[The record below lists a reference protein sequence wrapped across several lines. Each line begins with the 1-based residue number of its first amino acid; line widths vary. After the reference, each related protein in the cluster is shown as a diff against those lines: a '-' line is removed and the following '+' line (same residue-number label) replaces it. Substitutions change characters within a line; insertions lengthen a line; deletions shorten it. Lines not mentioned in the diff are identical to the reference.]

1 MEYLEQS
8 ANRYPEKIAF
18 ADYQNQ
24 ISFLELMNNAKK
36 VGSFLASHISP
47 KNPVVV
53 YMDKTVNCLVAMLGA
68 VYAGCFYVPIDT
80 TMPVERANVILKT
93 LNPKF
98 IIYNTTSIDEI
109 DCACNKSDFEHAV
122 NHSIDEDI
130 LKSISSNAIDTDL
143 LYVLFTSGSTG
154 VPKGVSIC
162 HRSVIDYTEWV
173 CKTLGIT
180 HDTRFGNQAPFHF
193 DNSILDI
200 YCTLKQAATM
210 FIIPKK
216 HFMFPKK
223 MIAYLNENEINTIFW
238 VPFALIS
245 IANSR
250 ILDVA
255 IPTTLEK
262 LYFCGEVMPCKQ
274 LNIWRKA
281 LPNAVCCNM
290 YGPTEITD
298 VCTYFIINRIF
309 NDDEDLPIGKPCNNT
324 DIILL
329 TDSNQQAKNGEI
341 GELCV
346 RGTSLSLGYYNNI
359 AKTNEVFVQN
369 PLNSSYPELIYRTG
383 DLAKYDENG
392 DLLYLGRRDFQ
403 IKHLGYRI
411 ELGEIETAVNAI
423 QDVQSG
429 CCLYDDHNMKIVYF
443 YVGDVEKNDIENL
456 LHGKLP
462 GYMIP
467 TVYFQLAQMPTN
479 PNGKIDRVALKEEYL
494 V

>member
-1 MEYLEQS
+1 
-8 ANRYPEKIAF
+8 
-18 ADYQNQ
+18 
-24 ISFLELMNNAKK
+24 
-36 VGSFLASHISP
+36 
-47 KNPVVV
+47 
-53 YMDKTVNCLVAMLGA
+53 
-68 VYAGCFYVPIDT
+68 
-80 TMPVERANVILKT
+80 
-93 LNPKF
+93 
-98 IIYNTTSIDEI
+98 
-109 DCACNKSDFEHAV
+109 
-122 NHSIDEDI
+122 
-130 LKSISSNAIDTDL
+130 
-143 LYVLFTSGSTG
+143 
-154 VPKGVSIC
+154 
-162 HRSVIDYTEWV
+162 
-173 CKTLGIT
+173 
-180 HDTRFGNQAPFHF
+180 
-193 DNSILDI
+193 
-200 YCTLKQAATM
+200 
-210 FIIPKK
+210 
-216 HFMFPKK
+216 
-223 MIAYLNENEINTIFW
+223 
-238 VPFALIS
+238 
-245 IANSR
+245 
-250 ILDVA
+250 
-255 IPTTLEK
+255 
-262 LYFCGEVMPCKQ
+262 
-274 LNIWRKA
+274 
-281 LPNAVCCNM
+281 
-290 YGPTEITD
+290 EITD

-329 TDSNQQAKNGEI
+329 TDSNQQVKNGEI

-346 RGTSLSLGYYNNI
+346 RGTSLSLGYYNDI

-429 CCLYDDHNMKIVYF
+429 CCLYDDHKMKIVYF

-462 GYMIP
+462 DYMIP